1 MVLDKV
7 IAALCE
13 QLDLEVESINADT
26 KLDEELSLDSID
38 KAELVTTLED
48 EFDIVVDYET
58 ALAVLTVGDVAKE
71 IERVLNK

>member
-13 QLDLEVESINADT
+13 QLDLEASSISADT
-26 KLDEELSLDSID
+26 KLEEDLSLDSID

-48 EFDIVVDYET
+48 EFDLVVNYET
-58 ALAVLTVGDVAKE
+58 ALSVTTVGDVAKE
-71 IERVLNK
+71 IERVMVK

>member
-13 QLDLEVESINADT
+13 QLDMEKENITADT
-26 KLDEELSLDSID
+26 KLSEELSLDSID

-58 ALAVLTVGDVAKE
+58 ALTVSTVGDIAVQ
-71 IERVLNK
+71 IEKAMK